1 MVKERNMIST
11 LYFGVRWDEG
21 TSRTGSRWL
30 VLRALVSKRERER
43 GRERNGA
50 RDRCWSD

>member
-11 LYFGVRWDEG
+11 LCFGEG